1 MALEW
6 INPSDVY
13 EPNSNNYTQVVKAT
27 GGTQVHVAGTV
38 SWDKEKN
45 LVGGGDMKTQVIQI
59 MDNIG
64 KSLAAAGAKPSDVV
78 RICVYAVD
86 VDRYIQEGAAEVVRF
101 FGDTKPVSTT
111 FEVAR
116 LVRPDW
122 LVEIEATAIVD

>member
-13 EPNSNNYTQVVKAT
+13 EPNRNNYTQVIKAT
-27 GGTQVHVAGTV
+27 GGTQVHIAGTV
-38 SWDKEKN
+38 PWDKDKN
-45 LVGGGDMKTQVIQI
+45 LVGEGDMTAQVVQT

-64 KSLAAAGAKPSDVV
+64 KCLAAAGAKPSDVV
-78 RICVYAVD
+78 RICVYTVD
-86 VDRYIQEGAAEVVRF
+86 VDRYIQEGAPEVVRF

-111 FEVAR
+111 FEVSR

-122 LVEIEATAIVD
+122 LVEIEATAIID